1 MREKTIAA
9 GMMIVCPETN
19 SQLLLK
25 RKKTSDYA
33 NYWTSPGGTFDE
45 EDGNPKATALRE
57 FIEETGYKG
66 KISISS
72 KPIVIENSNLI
83 DFYLYLC
90 VVPGEFIPNLSG
102 ECFCGQEHQDYAWF
116 DLNFMPDNLMSSN
129 VEALTVKRK
138 VVDIVIDKYK
148 KETL

>member
-1 MREKTIAA
+1 MREKVIAA

-19 SQLLLK
+19 TQLLLK

-57 FIEETGYKG
+57 TIEETGYKG
-66 KISISS
+66 KMNIST
-72 KPIVIENSNLI
+72 KPLIIETSNMI

-90 VVPGEFIPNLSG
+90 IVPSEFVPNLSG

-116 DLNFMPDNLMSSN
+116 DLDFMPDKLMSSN
-129 VEALTVKRK
+129 VKALTEKRD
-138 VVDIVIDKYK
+138 VINIVIDKQK
-148 KETL
+148 NKTL